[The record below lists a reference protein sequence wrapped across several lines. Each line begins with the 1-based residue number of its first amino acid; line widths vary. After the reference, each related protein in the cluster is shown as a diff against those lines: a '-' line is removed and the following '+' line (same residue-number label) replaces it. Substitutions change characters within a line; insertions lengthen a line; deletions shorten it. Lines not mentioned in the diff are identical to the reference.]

1 MATDLG
7 KASARPED
15 AAPRPRGGAH
25 AAVKAG
31 RFRRGTPAASGT
43 HTASGTQAAAPTP
56 AAGSRAAAGTQA
68 PTSGTRAA
76 GTRAAGGTRAP
87 GSRAAGPAPATS
99 ATSATPGTPV
109 VPRPRTPRTPAQPVG
124 RQQTGTARPQTGTQ
138 RQETERGLR
147 ALAALARPEPRTALA
162 RSEPGDVA
170 SPARRPGPATAR
182 GGAVAGATRTAGGVA
197 QTGTRAASVRSAA
210 VGLVAA
216 AVVAA
221 VIPLAVLQIPDA
233 LAWSL
238 PARYAGAGP
247 GALASLLRAAG
258 LALPA
263 MAVAAPFGALATRRF
278 RAGPVLLAGLLVLGA
293 ADVLGGSAQTVLLI
307 GVDRSL
313 HGLGAGTC
321 LAAAAAIAA
330 ERSWAPRSLAG
341 WWAAVM
347 VSGLAAAPEL
357 MRYRVSAG
365 GWPAALQPYPWL
377 TGAALALAA
386 LYAFLA
392 EDSATAAAR
401 NAFPAADRA
410 HLALLAAPIA
420 GLGTITVAVTYRGE
434 HAVAAAAL
442 AEAIAL
448 AALAGMAARANTAA
462 RLAVVGAV
470 TGFTLLPAAGTVA
483 ALARPSPVAG
493 FAAVAAA
500 LAGAALAA
508 LSGSAGSARSAGSA
522 GSAGPAGRVPVRALT
537 TAGLLAATAGFGLVS
552 LAGSAAGQP
561 FVLALLCLPVAGGLA
576 AALAGALR
584 ATSAGGAACGLVLLV
599 TGVLAGYLAAGAVQ
613 LQALG
618 QARTVTA
625 VHAALITTSVRWGL
639 VAAAVSGVA
648 ALVLACTPGRKSS

>member
-1 MATDLG
+1 M
-7 KASARPED
+7 
-15 AAPRPRGGAH
+15 
-25 AAVKAG
+25 
-31 RFRRGTPAASGT
+31 
-43 HTASGTQAAAPTP
+43 
-56 AAGSRAAAGTQA
+56 
-68 PTSGTRAA
+68 
-76 GTRAAGGTRAP
+76 
-87 GSRAAGPAPATS
+87 
-99 ATSATPGTPV
+99 
-109 VPRPRTPRTPAQPVG
+109 
-124 RQQTGTARPQTGTQ
+124 RQQAGTQ
-138 RQETERGLR
+138 RQQTEQGLR
-147 ALAALARPEPRTALA
+147 ALAALARPEPWESAA
-162 RSEPGDVA
+162 
-170 SPARRPGPATAR
+170 PARRPGPATAR

-216 AVVAA
+216 AVIAA

-247 GALASLLRAAG
+247 GAVASLLRGAG
-258 LALPA
+258 LALPV

-307 GVDRSL
+307 GLDRSL

-330 ERSWAPRSLAG
+330 ERGRAPRAMAG

-357 MRYRVSAG
+357 MRHRVSAG
-365 GWPAALQPYPWL
+365 GWPAALQPCPWL

-392 EDSATAAAR
+392 EDSATAAVR

-448 AALAGMAARANTAA
+448 AALAVMAARASTAA

-470 TGFTLLPAAGTVA
+470 TGFTLVPAAGPVA

-508 LSGSAGSARSAGSA
+508 LVGQAGPAGSA
-522 GSAGPAGRVPVRALT
+522 GSAGRVPVRALT
-537 TAGLLAATAGFGLVS
+537 TAGLLAAAAGFGLVS
-552 LAGSAAGQP
+552 LAGAAVVQP
-561 FVLALLCLPVAGGLA
+561 LVLALLSLPVAGGLA

-599 TGVLAGYLAAGAVQ
+599 TGVPAGYLAACAVQ

-625 VHAALITTSVRWGL
+625 VHAALITTSVRSAL

-648 ALVLACTPGRKSS
+648 ALVLACTPGRKSA

>member
-25 AAVKAG
+25 AAAKGG
-31 RFRRGTPAASGT
+31 RFRRGTPAAPG
-43 HTASGTQAAAPTP
+43 AQAAPLTP
-56 AAGSRAAAGTQA
+56 AA
-68 PTSGTRAA
+68 
-76 GTRAAGGTRAP
+76 
-87 GSRAAGPAPATS
+87 GSRAAGPAPATPVTPV
-99 ATSATPGTPV
+99 APVTSARPGTPV
-109 VPRPRTPRTPAQPVG
+109 VPRPRAPRTPAQPVA
-124 RQQTGTARPQTGTQ
+124 RQQTWTERQQPGTEHPQTGTQ
-138 RQETERGLR
+138 RQETEQGLR
-147 ALAALARPEPRTALA
+147 ALAALARPEPGAALA
-162 RSEPGDVA
+162 RPEPGA
-170 SPARRPGPATAR
+170 ALARPEPGAALARPEPGAFLSPARRPGPATAR

-197 QTGTRAASVRSAA
+197 QTGARAASVRSAA

-216 AVVAA
+216 AVIAA

-263 MAVAAPFGALATRRF
+263 MAVAAPFGALAARRF

-293 ADVLGGSAQTVLLI
+293 ADVLGDSAQIVLLI
-307 GVDRSL
+307 GLDRSL

-321 LAAAAAIAA
+321 LAAAATIAA
-330 ERSWAPRSLAG
+330 ERSRAPRALAG

-357 MRYRVSAG
+357 MRHRVSAG

-392 EDSATAAAR
+392 EGSATAAVR

-420 GLGTITVAVTYRGE
+420 GLGMITVAVTYRGE

-448 AALAGMAARANTAA
+448 AALAGMAARASTAA

-470 TGFTLLPAAGTVA
+470 TGFTLVPAAGTLA

-508 LSGSAGSARSAGSA
+508 L
-522 GSAGPAGRVPVRALT
+522 AGPAGRVPVRALT
-537 TAGLLAATAGFGLVS
+537 TAGLLATTAGFGLVS
-552 LAGSAAGQP
+552 LTGSAVAQP
-561 FVLALLCLPVAGGLA
+561 LVLALLCLPVAGGLA

-584 ATSAGGAACGLVLLV
+584 AASAGGAACGLVLLV

-625 VHAALITTSVRWGL
+625 VHAALITTSVRWAL

>member
-1 MATDLG
+1 MIMDRAATLSVAFSSHMSAKSNLSGDLEVATDLG

-56 AAGSRAAAGTQA
+56 PAR
-68 PTSGTRAA
+68 
-76 GTRAAGGTRAP
+76 
-87 GSRAAGPAPATS
+87 GPAAPPGPPGARPPGRPPATS

-293 ADVLGGSAQTVLLI
+293 ADVLGGSAQPVLLI

-347 VSGLAAAPEL
+347 VSGPAAAPEL
-357 MRYRVSAG
+357 K
-365 GWPAALQPYPWL
+365 
-377 TGAALALAA
+377 
-386 LYAFLA
+386 
-392 EDSATAAAR
+392 
-401 NAFPAADRA
+401 
-410 HLALLAAPIA
+410 I
-420 GLGTITVAVTYRGE
+420 
-434 HAVAAAAL
+434 
-442 AEAIAL
+442 
-448 AALAGMAARANTAA
+448 
-462 RLAVVGAV
+462 
-470 TGFTLLPAAGTVA
+470 
-483 ALARPSPVAG
+483 
-493 FAAVAAA
+493 
-500 LAGAALAA
+500 
-508 LSGSAGSARSAGSA
+508 
-522 GSAGPAGRVPVRALT
+522 
-537 TAGLLAATAGFGLVS
+537 
-552 LAGSAAGQP
+552 
-561 FVLALLCLPVAGGLA
+561 
-576 AALAGALR
+576 
-584 ATSAGGAACGLVLLV
+584 
-599 TGVLAGYLAAGAVQ
+599 
-613 LQALG
+613 
-618 QARTVTA
+618 
-625 VHAALITTSVRWGL
+625 
-639 VAAAVSGVA
+639 
-648 ALVLACTPGRKSS
+648 

>member
-1 MATDLG
+1 VATDLG

-25 AAVKAG
+25 AAAKAG
-31 RFRRGTPAASGT
+31 RFRRGTPAGARSAS
-43 HTASGTQAAAPTP
+43 ASARSA
-56 AAGSRAAAGTQA
+56 SAGTSDA
-68 PTSGTRAA
+68 SA
-76 GTRAAGGTRAP
+76 GTRAAKPVPSAV
-87 GSRAAGPAPATS
+87 GPSPATP
-99 ATSATPGTPV
+99 ATQGTPA
-109 VPRPRTPRTPAQPVG
+109 VPRPRAPRTPAHQAPLSGVA
-124 RQQTGTARPQTGTQ
+124 RQQTWTERQQPGAVRQQAGTQPQQPGTQ
-138 RQETERGLR
+138 RQETEQGLR
-147 ALAALARPEPRTALA
+147 ALAALARPEPG
-162 RSEPGDVA
+162 EFA

-182 GGAVAGATRTAGGVA
+182 GGAVARATRTAGGVT
-197 QTGTRAASVRSAA
+197 QTGTRAASVRSAV

-247 GALASLLRAAG
+247 GALASLLRAGG

-330 ERSWAPRSLAG
+330 ERSRAPRALGG
-341 WWAAVM
+341 WWAAVT

-357 MRYRVSAG
+357 MRYRVSAS

-392 EDSATAAAR
+392 EDSATAAVR

-448 AALAGMAARANTAA
+448 AALAGMAARASTAA
-462 RLAVVGAV
+462 RLAVVGAA

-500 LAGAALAA
+500 LAGAGLAA
-508 LSGSAGSARSAGSA
+508 LSRPAGPAGSAGSA

-537 TAGLLAATAGFGLVS
+537 AAGLLAATAGFGLVS
-552 LAGSAAGQP
+552 LAGSAVVQP
-561 FVLALLCLPVAGGLA
+561 LVLALLCLPVAGGLA

-625 VHAALITTSVRWGL
+625 VHAALIATSVRWGL

-648 ALVLACTPGRKSS
+648 ALVVACTPGRKSS

>member
-1 MATDLG
+1 MSAKSDLSGDLEVATDLG
-7 KASARPED
+7 EASARPED
-15 AAPRPRGGAH
+15 GVPRPRGGAH
-25 AAVKAG
+25 AAAKAG
-31 RFRRGTPAASGT
+31 RFRRGTPA
-43 HTASGTQAAAPTP
+43 
-56 AAGSRAAAGTQA
+56 
-68 PTSGTRAA
+68 GTRSASA
-76 GTRAAGGTRAP
+76 GTRAAPAGTRAAP
-87 GSRAAGPAPATS
+87 VGTRAAKPVPSAAGPSPATP
-99 ATSATPGTPV
+99 ATQGTTRR
-109 VPRPRTPRTPAQPVG
+109 PRPRMPRTPAQ
-124 RQQTGTARPQTGTQ
+124 QAASQGTARRQTGTQ
-138 RQETERGLR
+138 RQETEQGPQ
-147 ALAALARPEPRTALA
+147 ALAALARPEPG
-162 RSEPGDVA
+162 EFA
-170 SPARRPGPATAR
+170 SPVRRPGPATAR

-197 QTGTRAASVRSAA
+197 RTGTRAASVRSAA

-233 LAWSL
+233 MAWSL
-238 PARYAGAGP
+238 PARYTGAGP
-247 GALASLLRAAG
+247 DALASLLRAAG

-293 ADVLGGSAQTVLLI
+293 ADVLGGSAQTILLI

-330 ERSWAPRSLAG
+330 GRSRAAKARALAG
-341 WWAAVM
+341 WWAAVV
-347 VSGLAAAPEL
+347 VSGLAVAPEL
-357 MRYRVSAG
+357 MRYRVWTAG
-365 GWPAALQPYPWL
+365 WHAALQPCPWL

-392 EDSATAAAR
+392 EDGAAAAVR

-410 HLALLAAPIA
+410 HLALLAAPVA
-420 GLGTITVAVTYRGE
+420 GLCAITLAVTYRGE
-434 HAVAAAAL
+434 RAVAAAAL

-448 AALAGMAARANTAA
+448 AALAGMAARASTAA

-470 TGFTLLPAAGTVA
+470 TGFTLLPAAGMVA

-500 LAGAALAA
+500 LAGAALGA
-508 LSGSAGSARSAGSA
+508 L
-522 GSAGPAGRVPVRALT
+522 AGPAGRVPVRALV
-537 TAGLLAATAGFGLVS
+537 TAGLLAATAGFGLAG
-552 LAGSAAGQP
+552 LAGSAVAQP
-561 FVLALLCLPVAGGLA
+561 LVLALLCLPVAGGLA

-625 VHAALITTSVRWGL
+625 VHAALITTSVRWAL
-639 VAAAVSGVA
+639 VAAAVSGIA

>member
-15 AAPRPRGGAH
+15 GVPRLRGGAH

-31 RFRRGTPAASGT
+31 RFRRGTPAGARSASAGT
-43 HTASGTQAAAPTP
+43 SDASAGARAAP
-56 AAGSRAAAGTQA
+56 
-68 PTSGTRAA
+68 A
-76 GTRAAGGTRAP
+76 GTRAAKP
-87 GSRAAGPAPATS
+87 VPSAAGPSTATPATQ
-99 ATSATPGTPV
+99 GTPA
-109 VPRPRTPRTPAQPVG
+109 VPRPRASRTPAHQAPLSGVA
-124 RQQTGTARPQTGTQ
+124 RQQTWTERQQPGAVRQQAGTQ
-138 RQETERGLR
+138 RQQTEQGLR
-147 ALAALARPEPRTALA
+147 ALAALARPEPGAALA
-162 RSEPGDVA
+162 RPEPEAALARPEPGEFA
-170 SPARRPGPATAR
+170 APARRPGPATAR
-182 GGAVAGATRTAGGVA
+182 GGVAGATRTAGGVA

-216 AVVAA
+216 AVIAA

-258 LALPA
+258 LALPV

-307 GVDRSL
+307 GLDRSL

-330 ERSWAPRSLAG
+330 ERSRAPRAMAG

-357 MRYRVSAG
+357 MRHRVSAG

-392 EDSATAAAR
+392 EDSATAAVR

-410 HLALLAAPIA
+410 HLALLAAPIV

-448 AALAGMAARANTAA
+448 AALAGMAARASTAA

-470 TGFTLLPAAGTVA
+470 TGFTLVPAAGTVA

-500 LAGAALAA
+500 LAGAAIAA
-508 LSGSAGSARSAGSA
+508 L
-522 GSAGPAGRVPVRALT
+522 AGPAGRVPVRALT
-537 TAGLLAATAGFGLVS
+537 TAGLLAAAAGFGLVS
-552 LAGSAAGQP
+552 LAGSAVVQP
-561 FVLALLCLPVAGGLA
+561 LVLALLSLPVVGGLA
-576 AALAGALR
+576 AALSGALR

-618 QARTVTA
+618 QARTVNA
-625 VHAALITTSVRWGL
+625 VHAGLITTSVRWAV

-648 ALVLACTPGRKSS
+648 ALVLACTPGGNPPKG